1 MEHGGTIHSV
11 REQIA
16 TAIRRWRPTEI
27 RGSGRCNCGD
37 RIQHRNG
44 GNYHP
49 AVEIREDQGDY
60 AVSLVSTREIF
71 PGDRWGD
78 CPCGAPYL
86 AEEEHF
92 HTSSPEKVAD
102 AIIRHLGEE
111 GGTIT
116 LLRQGEVVMS
126 IDLPEE

>member
-1 MEHGGTIHSV
+1 VATGFNTETAGITIPPLRYV
-11 REQIA
+11 K
-16 TAIRRWRPTEI
+16 
-27 RGSGRCNCGD
+27 
-37 RIQHRNG
+37 
-44 GNYHP
+44 
-49 AVEIREDQGDY
+49 
-60 AVSLVSTREIF
+60 TRETTPSPWSRPGRF
-71 PGDRWGD
+71 SRGDRWGD